1 MEHWRKVVFSRVE
14 IWWNVGSKNGERSGW
29 TTVHLAHRQVFHR
42 WHRHRIEPFVKVTVI
57 LAQGEWS
64 IAKDIGPF
72 FKRCNARHRQTFLN
86 WVNVYVFNIGSI
98 CIHGKNYS
106 ENLHS
111 IKNTGND
118 LTLKQMFDISEK
130 LIVGQSDEIFGVNPI
145 NWEDSSWK
153 HFYLWLQR
161 FMYFQ
166 ILCCLGLESE
176 PNIQCCL
183 GTRIEWV
190 QKFTT
195 VQNFAH
201 NWRRTDGIRVEYFP
215 RFTSSSSAKSKS
227 SWPKRATHHNSK
239 DELSSCRCSMTS
251 YEDLKTMSGN
261 AMLTPRLCL
270 NLQKDSQQDVGHSS
284 DLGQK

>member
-1 MEHWRKVVFSRVE
+1 M
-14 IWWNVGSKNGERSGW
+14 
-29 TTVHLAHRQVFHR
+29 
-42 WHRHRIEPFVKVTVI
+42 
-57 LAQGEWS
+57 
-64 IAKDIGPF
+64 
-72 FKRCNARHRQTFLN
+72 
-86 WVNVYVFNIGSI
+86 NVYVFNIGSI

-118 LTLKQMFDISEK
+118 LALKQMVDISEK
-130 LIVGQSDEIFGVNPI
+130 LKSDSQMRFFGGCPI

-153 HFYLWLQR
+153 HFYLWSMMKKSSVSRMQR

-195 VQNFAH
+195 VENFAH
-201 NWRRTDGIRVEYFP
+201 N
-215 RFTSSSSAKSKS
+215 
-227 SWPKRATHHNSK
+227 
-239 DELSSCRCSMTS
+239 
-251 YEDLKTMSGN
+251 
-261 AMLTPRLCL
+261 
-270 NLQKDSQQDVGHSS
+270 
-284 DLGQK
+284 